1 MNIIIKAHH
10 VEITDA
16 LKEYAQKKIDKV
28 EHFFDQIQHV
38 TINLNIEGTHSLNE
52 SQVASA
58 IIKSSGAVITA
69 KEKSPDMYSSID
81 LLIDKLVVQLKKYK
95 EKLKKHKGNLPLSNI
110 LTKPTVVKKE
120 QESIQRYVPKPM
132 GPEDAVLILQEKH
145 LNFLVF
151 RDLKERVCVIYQTDS
166 GEYELIET

>member
-1 MNIIIKAHH
+1 MNVIIKSHH
-10 VEITDA
+10 VEITNA

-28 EHFFDQIQHV
+28 EHFFDQIQHI

-110 LTKPTVVKKE
+110 PTKASNQKKE
-120 QESIQRYVPKPM
+120 TESIQHYIPKPM
-132 GPEDAVLILQEKH
+132 GTEDAVLILEEKH

-151 RDLKERVCVIYQTDS
+151 RDLKERVCVIYRTDS

>member
-10 VEITDA
+10 IEITDA

-38 TINLNIEGTHSLNE
+38 TINLNIEGTHSLQE

-95 EKLKKHKGNLPLSNI
+95 EKLKKHKGNLPLSN
-110 LTKPTVVKKE
+110 LSTKPPTVKKKE
-120 QESIQRYVPKPM
+120 ESIQRYIPKPM
-132 GPEDAVLILQEKH
+132 GPEDAVLILEEKH

-151 RDLKERVCVIYQTDS
+151 RDLKERVCVIYRTDS